1 MQQIKAT
8 FLEGYHSAS
17 LFCLTWFSAI
27 HSFEVFLVSP
37 ICFIF
42 QGQVTLHITSH
53 NFHFLEGF
61 VSSFKFSDKDFGNIT
76 SKTFLL
82 ATRLRGSD
90 KTFSS
95 GMNNFYFS
103 ITSVVL
109 FDVFETKQ
117 AGYSF
122 NCFVFEILLSFL
134 LKNFWVLHAI
144 LALLLIF

>member
-8 FLEGYHSAS
+8 FLEGYHSAP

-103 ITSVVL
+103 ILLLFFLMFLKLNKQGIPSTVL
-109 FDVFETKQ
+109 F
-117 AGYSF
+117 
-122 NCFVFEILLSFL
+122 
-134 LKNFWVLHAI
+134 LKFY
-144 LALLLIF
+144 